1 MATELTSSRF
11 LSSTVFVVGALV
23 SINASG
29 MVQCELNGKSV
40 NQSNGAELAGL
51 TGLLR
56 CTQQDTGKLQREQE
70 LRNGKFIGLERFF
83 DREGRL
89 SRERTVNERGN
100 SNGLIKEFWP
110 SGQLR
115 RESNEID
122 GSTQGAVRSYHD
134 NGQLERVSFTQNN
147 RVLAGLSF
155 NKEGGLIDVSC
166 HNQSVLPEDRKPCG
180 FEGKV
185 RTTTVAYGRNS
196 SRPST
201 ALTFEQGKLLAT
213 TTYREDGQVWA
224 ELQLQN
230 GARWHRVFDTRGA
243 KEGKNVLREERLYE
257 VNDEGR
263 YRVSDNGG
271 RLQWS
276 KLWGSNEQLIEHIR
290 FSNGRAMLTE
300 RWYLNGS
307 RKEKTS
313 ITGEGAQARI
323 QRENYDDEGRI
334 SSRENLISQNNADG
348 PRTGLQ
354 QNYHA
359 NGKLALEDTY
369 SAADERGR
377 TRLLTRKRWDESGK
391 LTDDDEILEDGS
403 RKKR

>member
-1 MATELTSSRF
+1 MS
-11 LSSTVFVVGALV
+11 LS
-23 SINASG
+23 ASAI
-29 MVQCELNGKSV
+29 VQCELNGKSV

-56 CTQQDTGKLQREQE
+56 CTDQETSKLQREQE

-89 SRERTVNERGN
+89 VRERIVNERGN
-100 SNGLIKEFWP
+100 SNGLVKEFWP

-122 GSTQGAVRSYHD
+122 GSTQGAVRSYFE
-134 NGQLERVSFTQNN
+134 NGQLERASFTKDN
-147 RVLAGLSF
+147 RVQAGLSF
-155 NKEGGLIDVSC
+155 NKEGGLIDISC
-166 HNQSVLPEDRKPCG
+166 HSQSVLPEDRKPCG

-185 RTTTVAYGRNS
+185 RTSTVAYGRNN

-201 ALTFEQGKLLAT
+201 ALVLEQGKLLAV

-243 KEGKNVLREERLYE
+243 KDGKNVMREERLYE
-257 VNDEGR
+257 ASDEGR
-263 YRVSDNGG
+263 YRVNDNGG

-276 KLWGSNEQLIEHIR
+276 KQWGGNEQLTEHIR
-290 FSNGRAMLTE
+290 FSNGRAILIE

-307 RKEKTS
+307 FKEKTN

-323 QRENYDDEGRI
+323 QRENYDDDGRI
-334 SSRENLISQNNADG
+334 SSRDNLMVQGGYDG

-354 QNYHA
+354 QTYHA
-359 NGKLALEDTY
+359 NGRLASEATY
-369 SAADERGR
+369 SSADVRGR
-377 TRLLTRKRWDESGK
+377 TQLLALKRWNESGK
-391 LTDDDEILEDGS
+391 LTDDEEIFEDGS